1 MESCWEN
8 TDMKYQGYI
17 GMFKIFFIYIDTK
30 PCTSMYMNNVHLIY
44 ECTYVHIN
52 VHTVSSHF
60 RFISVNLCTS
70 HVCLLNKSSWSWG
83 YKRLKH
89 VGEEKTRCYFLNFCN
104 FTMLLVFLWLLS
116 PWTQRTDHPER
127 YLCQQHSVKQ
137 LLSLLLVLQD
147 ISVFM
152 HAKHLRVS
160 VEGKFV
166 CVIHERIMCLPNWNI
181 EKTYI
186 KQNTLHK
193 ILERS
198 ASLQSVTKPGKE
210 L

>member
-1 MESCWEN
+1 
-8 TDMKYQGYI
+8 
-17 GMFKIFFIYIDTK
+17 MFKIFLIYIDTK
-30 PCTSMYMNNVHLIY
+30 PCTSMYTNNVHLIY
-44 ECTYVHIN
+44 ECTYVNVN
-52 VHTVSSHF
+52 VHTVTSHF

-70 HVCLLNKSSWSWG
+70 HVCLLNKSPWSWG

-89 VGEEKTRCYFLNFCN
+89 VEEERNWHYFLNFCN
-104 FTMLLVFLWLLS
+104 FAMLLVSLWLLS
-116 PWTQRTDHPER
+116 PWTQWTDHPER

-147 ISVFM
+147 VSVFM

-160 VEGKFV
+160 AEGKFV
-166 CVIHERIMCLPNWNI
+166 CVIHEQITFLPSWNI

-186 KQNTLHK
+186 KQNTLYK
-193 ILERS
+193 LLEWS
-198 ASLQSVTKPGKE
+198 VSLQSVTNPGKE